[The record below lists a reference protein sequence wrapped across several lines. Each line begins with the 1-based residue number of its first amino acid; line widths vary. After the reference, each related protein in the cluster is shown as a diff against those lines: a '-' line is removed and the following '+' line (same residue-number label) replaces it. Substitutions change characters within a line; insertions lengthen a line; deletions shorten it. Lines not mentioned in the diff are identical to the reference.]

1 MEYACVQLGSNRA
14 KVHARSSSKSASVTK
29 DFEGRPRASFAAV
42 KRFDHV
48 SSDAETETVDSE
60 APSGASRQGAA
71 EA

>member
-1 MEYACVQLGSNRA
+1 MEYACVQLGSNAKVTRGARRVGIRA
-14 KVHARSSSKSASVTK
+14 KTSR
-29 DFEGRPRASFAAV
+29 GGQASFAAV